1 MSHEA
6 GLPVRVSSL
15 PCRML
20 VLLVHPGDKFIA
32 QEVVLLSLW
41 SVESLWLAEHFLLL
55 TGPLAPPLL
64 KCPPFDSLVTVD
76 ALHIQEFWLSLE
88 RTKLDSQG
96 SSCSSCQKVRKT
108 KGLLNILTPH
118 SSAKLSASHLLHSLL
133 QAQPIPA
140 VNFALCN

>member
-88 RTKLDSQG
+88 GPSL
-96 SSCSSCQKVRKT
+96 
-108 KGLLNILTPH
+108 I
-118 SSAKLSASHLLHSLL
+118 AKA
-133 QAQPIPA
+133 AAVPA
-140 VNFALCN
+140 AKR